1 MIKLATTAAFGLVV
15 FLTGTTSA
23 ATFAAISFN
32 EETGYSGYSH
42 GYQSRDAAEE
52 RAAQECGPGCETVMW
67 ARDSCIALAVS
78 KSLAYGTGRDTDQE
92 SANQMAMNICSGY
105 AGDCSIVA
113 ETCSND

>member
-1 MIKLATTAAFGLVV
+1 MTASGAIYRLGLALLDLENPTQVIYRSDEWIFQPQEDYERFGDVDKVV
-15 FLTGTTSA
+15 FP
-23 ATFAAISFN
+23 
-32 EETGYSGYSH
+32 
-42 GYQSRDAAEE
+42 
-52 RAAQECGPGCETVMW
+52 CGWVEQDGQVRIYYGG
-67 ARDSCIALAVS
+67 ADSCIALAVS